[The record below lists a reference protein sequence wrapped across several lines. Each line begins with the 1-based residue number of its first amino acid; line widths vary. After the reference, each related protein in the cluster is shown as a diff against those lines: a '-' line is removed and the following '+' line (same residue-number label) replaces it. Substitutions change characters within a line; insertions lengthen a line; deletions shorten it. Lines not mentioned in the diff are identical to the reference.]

1 MSLQSETGTVHLGI
15 LISSL
20 EESCQSKLWKG
31 IEKQARTLG
40 INLTVYLSTFQ
51 QKDGTLEEHYSVV
64 FDDIIANDTLDG
76 LVLFGGFIAEDI
88 GTEAVE
94 MFVQKCRKIPM
105 VSLAMSF
112 PGIPSL
118 LVNNRSG
125 IYDTVKHLVSV
136 HDFSQIAFVKGPE
149 DHEEAQA
156 RFKGYKDALKDSA
169 IAIVDELIL
178 PGHFSDW
185 SGEEAVTLLLD
196 DRKIKPEAIVCADDE
211 TAIGVIKE
219 LSRRNIAVP
228 EEIAVCGFDDEEY
241 ASIITPALTTA
252 RQPFEEMGKES
263 INLLMNQL
271 KKAPCEELQL
281 LSTEFTVRQSCG
293 CVNYTASQEP
303 AQLDGDSVLVKMLN
317 YSKSIFPESIS
328 PTTVSKWT
336 ERIVSSI
343 EHNFTQ
349 EAFLHTLD
357 LVLIDTRQHTINPL
371 FWSHFLTELLSVVRE
386 IPIQSILFEELA
398 EAIILGMQLIHKAV
412 DRNFLYETLKQSES
426 QWEIRGIAQELVT
439 SFNLDELSKKLK
451 TGAKELG
458 IHTVM
463 IFLYNE
469 PSLYSKWVRPEY
481 VTYVLGFNKHGDIR
495 PDLQE
500 LLIPTG
506 EICDFISLEHQRSR
520 SSLFYMPLFFGDE
533 QIGVMLLEYNPES
546 PLDMYETIRINVATA
561 LKGAYLFEQIEHQSI
576 TDELTQLYNRRGF
589 VTFSLSRMAHLRR
602 TNSPSTLFFIDMDGL
617 KLINDT
623 HGHKAGDH
631 AIQACAEIITDSLR
645 EGDIIGRMGGDEF
658 TVFASDV
665 TQEQTNEIINRL
677 REAFKKYNDESAL
690 PYQVNCSIGIHTLHD
705 YSEEAFEKAL
715 QQADELLYKEKREKR
730 DKGLSRS

>member
-1 MSLQSETGTVHLGI
+1 MDLQSDNNAVHLGI

-31 IEKQARTLG
+31 IEQQARTLG
-40 INLTVYLSTFQ
+40 LNLTVYLSTFQ

-76 LVLFGGFIAEDI
+76 LILFSGFIAEDI
-88 GTEAVE
+88 GTDAVE
-94 MFVQKCRKIPM
+94 KFVSDCKNIPM

-125 IYDTVKHLVSV
+125 IYDTIRHLVEKHS
-136 HDFSQIAFVKGPE
+136 FSSIAFVKGPE

-156 RFKGYKDALKDSA
+156 RFQGYKDALKDSSIT
-169 IAIVDELIL
+169 IAEELIL

-185 SGEEAVTLLLD
+185 SGEEAVTTLLD
-196 DRKIKPEAIVCADDE
+196 ERKIKPEAIVCADDE

-263 INLLMNQL
+263 INLLLAQL
-271 KKAPCEELQL
+271 NKTPVEELQL
-281 LSTEFTVRQSCG
+281 LSTQFIQRQSCG
-293 CVNYTASQEP
+293 CVSYTASKEP
-303 AQLDGDSVLVKMLN
+303 ALLQGSSLEEKMCDFAQ
-317 YSKSIFPESIS
+317 SAFPKSLPSSTI
-328 PTTVSKWT
+328 SKWT
-336 ERIVSSI
+336 CRILNEIKRSFSL
-343 EHNFTQ
+343 ES
-349 EAFLHTLD
+349 FLHVLD
-357 LVLIDTRQHTINPL
+357 IVLIDTRQHQINPL
-371 FWSHFLTELLSVVRE
+371 IWSQFLTELLTVTRDSNEETV
-386 IPIQSILFEELA
+386 SFENLA
-398 EAIILGMQLIHKAV
+398 EATILGMQLIHTAV
-412 DRNFLYETLKQSES
+412 DRNFRYETLKQSEN

-439 SFNLDELSKKLK
+439 SFNLEALTTKLK
-451 TGAKELG
+451 SGAEELG
-458 IHTVM
+458 INTVM

-469 PSLYSKWVRPEY
+469 PCLYSKWVRPEY
-481 VTYVLGFNKHGDIR
+481 VTYILGFNKEGDIR

-506 EICDFISLEHQRSR
+506 EICDFITMEHQRIH

-561 LKGAYLFEQIEHQSI
+561 LKGAYLFEQIEHQSF
-576 TDELTQLYNRRGF
+576 TDEMTQLYNRRGF
-589 VTFSLSRMAHLRR
+589 ITFSLSRMAHLRR
-602 TNSPSTLFFIDMDGL
+602 TSSPSTLFFIDMDGL

-631 AIQACAEIITDSLR
+631 AIQTCAAIIEDSLR

-665 TQEQTNEIINRL
+665 TPEQTDDIIIRL
-677 REAFKKYNDESAL
+677 RAAFKQFNEESTL
-690 PYQVNCSIGIHTLHD
+690 PYQVNCSIGIHALND

-715 QQADELLYKEKREKR
+715 HQADELLYKEKREKR
-730 DKGLSRS
+730 DQGLSRS